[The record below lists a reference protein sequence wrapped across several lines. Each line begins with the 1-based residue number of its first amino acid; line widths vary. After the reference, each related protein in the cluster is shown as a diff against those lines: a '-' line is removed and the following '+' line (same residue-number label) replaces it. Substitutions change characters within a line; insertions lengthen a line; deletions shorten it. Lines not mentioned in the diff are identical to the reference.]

1 MKLQIWQLD
10 SLIGTVELKNGSL
23 SFEGKAPLST
33 GITLQGLIDSM
44 RRSKEQSDSDLFAEL
59 PNRLR
64 GWTYT
69 VDVT

>member
-1 MKLQIWQLD
+1 MKLQVWQVD

-23 SFEGKAPLST
+23 NFENKAPLST
-33 GITLQGLIDSM
+33 GVTLQGLINSM
-44 RRSKEQSDSDLFAEL
+44 RRSSEQSDSDLFNEL